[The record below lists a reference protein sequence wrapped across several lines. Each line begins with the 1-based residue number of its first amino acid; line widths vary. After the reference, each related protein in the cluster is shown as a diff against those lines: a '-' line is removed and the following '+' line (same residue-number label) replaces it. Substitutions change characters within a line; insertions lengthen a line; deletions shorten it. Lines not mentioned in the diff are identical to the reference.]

1 MPDLHAIHMR
11 IIGKPPNKKK
21 KKNPGEKKKA
31 MQTEFIRIYG
41 LLGINEFSEAVSC

>member
-21 KKNPGEKKKA
+21 KKPGRKKKA